1 MIKYILSILFT
12 TQLFAISYPSFTLKQ
27 LQSVKTNS
35 GKIAYNRVK
44 DYLKT
49 IYDYK
54 GLSKQEQL
62 IRVNT
67 YLNQFLP
74 QVDQLNQQCVDYWE
88 TPKEFLIIGYG
99 DCEDYAIIKYYTLLK
114 LGFEKKRLFI
124 TTVFEKHSG
133 SYHMVLS
140 YFVNFKK
147 PPLILDNLSFRILD
161 LSKRDDLIVDKFI
174 NYQGVF
180 KLNKA
185 NKLIWVAS
193 SYEKYYNLLKKI
205 ELEKF

>member
-1 MIKYILSILFT
+1 MRKYLISILLA

-27 LQSVKTNS
+27 LQSIKIKS

-49 IYDYK
+49 IYAYK
-54 GLSKQEQL
+54 SLSKKEQL

-67 YLNQFLP
+67 YLNQLLP
-74 QVDQLNQQCVDYWE
+74 QVDQLNQKCVDYWE
-88 TPKEFLIIGYG
+88 TPKEFLTIGYG
-99 DCEDYAIIKYYTLLK
+99 DCEDYAIIKYFTLLK
-114 LGFEKKRLFI
+114 LGFEKRRLFI
-124 TTVFEKHSG
+124 TTAFEKHSG

-140 YFVNFKK
+140 YFENFKQQ
-147 PPLILDNLSFRILD
+147 PLILDNLSFRILKLD
-161 LSKRDDLIVDKFI
+161 KRDDLVIDKLI
-174 NYQGVF
+174 NHQGVF
-180 KLNKA
+180 KLNKK

-193 SYEKYYNLLKKI
+193 SYKKYNNLLKRI